1 MADSGAFSTHATY
14 KVCNY
19 EVIELSPEIL
29 QTYGEGYYH
38 VEIWL
43 LNYVQA
49 GPGMRIGMAWEQPWI
64 DN

>member
-1 MADSGAFSTHATY
+1 M
-14 KVCNY
+14 
-19 EVIELSPEIL
+19 IELSPEIL
-29 QTYGEGYYH
+29 QTYGVGYYH